1 MYGGCGG
8 LRPRGSVLSGDSSI
22 VTQSYMFVADA
33 TAFLSNRF
41 LADLQKV
48 SHRERISA
56 RLLGRKFCFT
66 DLYETET
73 SRATSSS
80 ANAR

>member
-1 MYGGCGG
+1 MYGGCSG
-8 LRPRGSVLSGDSSI
+8 LRPRGSVLSDDSSI
-22 VTQSYMFVADA
+22 VTQSYVFVA

-56 RLLGRKFCFT
+56 RLLGGKFYFT

-73 SRATSSS
+73 SRGTSSS